1 MWGQFIDF
9 VRINVISPNEQA
21 MIAFLQAKLEAKE
34 INVQTYIKYAAELS
48 QIVKQ
53 GPQPLLRDVVAG
65 LRTAAAASQEV
76 HAIPFA
82 PEDLVKIIHTPF
94 LPAHV
99 RTALYLCFKTG
110 SRWDE
115 IAHLTRGER
124 DDPQLS
130 RIIHQLP
137 RGDQGKSTGP
147 LQAGYESPGG
157 RRAGIPAV
165 CSGLPPAAARSTQ
178 LSPWSTAQIDKALR
192 AFPPSR
198 SWIAQHKDCRQFY
211 TAHSA
216 KRTAAGLLCLK
227 ASQGLIAVQ
236 QVQRV
241 L

>member
-1 MWGQFIDF
+1 MAIMRWAPTTLSSKASVWGQFIDF

-115 IAHLTRGER
+115 IAHLTR
-124 DDPQLS
+124 
-130 RIIHQLP
+130 
-137 RGDQGKSTGP
+137 
-147 LQAGYESPGG
+147 ESVTILNSHELFINF
-157 RRAGIPAV
+157 RAG
-165 CSGLPPAAARSTQ
+165 T
-178 LSPWSTAQIDKALR
+178 
-192 AFPPSR
+192 
-198 SWIAQHKDCRQFY
+198 
-211 TAHSA
+211 
-216 KRTAAGLLCLK
+216 K
-227 ASQGLIAVQ
+227 ASQRDPYRPDM
-236 QVQRV
+236 RV
-241 L
+241 LVADEQGFPQFVRDCLQQLLDQRSCRRGARHR